1 MEFRLLGKFE
11 VEADGVDLTPPRRQ
25 HRALL
30 ALLLLH
36 AGEVVAS
43 DDCVEALWGERPPET
58 AQTALHGHVSALRKR
73 LGPERIETHD
83 PGYLLRLAEEDT
95 VDIRQFEHLA
105 AAPPANGRVAR
116 AEQLSKTLALFRGD
130 PLADFRY
137 EGFASQEAARLE
149 QLRLAVLE
157 EQIQTELE
165 LGRHDEVVLELE
177 RLIVEHPLR
186 EGLRAQL
193 MLALY
198 RAGRQADALQAFQ
211 DARGV
216 LRDEL
221 GLDPGP
227 ALRRLEQ
234 QILNQDP
241 ELAAPDA
248 FAPARHP
255 AAVTK
260 PSGIVTFM
268 LTEAEGPA
276 RELVRTVLGQHG
288 GLELNTDGDSL
299 LVAFARARDAVAAA
313 VGSQRATRSV
323 DALRIGIS
331 SADAIA
337 TDEGY
342 MGLGVRGV
350 ESIWSAAHPG
360 QILLSQTTRDLLRE
374 TPLDTTEVLDLGEHR
389 LTNLT
394 AAQRLFQLVVPDLEA
409 EFPPPR
415 SLETRR
421 TNLPLQATPLV
432 GREREIREVAELLR
446 RREPRVVTL
455 TGTGGTGKT
464 RLAAQVAAELLDSF
478 PDGVFFVSLA
488 PLANPGL
495 VLPTVARTL
504 GVPESSYDVGKALT
518 RHLRDRQLL
527 LVLDNFEHV
536 LESAPD
542 VVASTTSTVRL
553 LATSRVPLHLATE
566 RVYHVPPLETPE
578 RADDVERLLQ
588 RESVALFVSRARS
601 VRADFTVTAGNA
613 QPVAEIC
620 TGLAG
625 LPLAIE
631 LAATRVGVLSPAA
644 LLERLNRPLKLLKGG
659 APDAPERQRTI
670 RATVDWSYELLELQ
684 DRRLFMRLA
693 VFAGGCTLEAAES
706 VCGDDLDV
714 VDGLASLTDNGLMRV
729 EGTDEAPRFTML
741 EPIREYAVER
751 FEESGEI
758 AELRRGHAAYF
769 LGLAEEAEPNLR
781 GSPGDWLD
789 RLEREHDNF
798 RAALDRLEASGDSET
813 ALRLAAALWRF
824 WYLKGH
830 LAEGRRRLESVLPTD
845 ERPTAARAKALNG
858 AAVMAVNTGDTEAA
872 MLRAE
877 EALALHRKLGDAWG
891 AAYSVFMLGTAEDDA
906 ARAQQLYEESVR
918 VFRELGDE
926 HSALLVSRNLASI
939 YAYLGDDERAGV
951 LYEDNLRRARATHN
965 DRMEASTLGALA
977 LIALDEGRV
986 EDAASM
992 LKSSLRIH
1000 ARLRDVLDTAVDL
1013 CRFASVLARTGKAAP
1028 AARLLASFE
1037 SLGDEVGIRRSGVAE
1052 MNEATLAA
1060 IRTQLDDAAVAEAWE
1075 QGRKLTIGGAATL
1088 ALDSETDRTD
1098 ASGVPPAAPEHG
1110 LHRAA
1115 PRAAAK
1121 LRSHISATRS

>member
-1 MEFRLLGKFE
+1 MDIRRFE
-11 VEADGVDLTPPRRQ
+11 
-25 HRALL
+25 
-30 ALLLLH
+30 
-36 AGEVVAS
+36 
-43 DDCVEALWGERPPET
+43 
-58 AQTALHGHVSALRKR
+58 
-73 LGPERIETHD
+73 
-83 PGYLLRLAEEDT
+83 RLAAE
-95 VDIRQFEHLA
+95 
-105 AAPPANGRVAR
+105 PPADGRVAR
-116 AEQLSKTLALFRGD
+116 LEQLTKALALFRGE

-149 QLRLAVLE
+149 ELRLVVLE

-165 LGRHDEVVLELE
+165 LGRHEEAVLELE

-211 DARGV
+211 EARSV

-221 GLDPGP
+221 GLDPSP
-227 ALRRLEQ
+227 ALQRLEQ

-248 FAPARHP
+248 FAPSRHP
-255 AAVTK
+255 AAAAK
-260 PSGIVTFM
+260 PSGIVTFL

-276 RELVRTVLGQHG
+276 RELARTVVGQHG
-288 GLELNTDGDSL
+288 GFELDTDGDSL
-299 LVAFARARDAVAAA
+299 LVAFARARDGVAAA
-313 VGSQRATRSV
+313 VGIQRATRSIGR
-323 DALRIGIS
+323 LRIGIS
-331 SADAIA
+331 SAEAIA
-337 TDEGY
+337 TDDGHT
-342 MGLGVRGV
+342 GLGVRGA
-350 ESIWSAAHPG
+350 ESIRSAAHAG

-389 LTNLT
+389 LTDLT
-394 AAQRLFQLVVPDLEA
+394 AAQRLFQLVVPDLQD
-409 EFPPPR
+409 EFPPPQG
-415 SLETRR
+415 LETRR
-421 TNLPLQATPLV
+421 TNLPLQPTPLV

-446 RREPRVVTL
+446 RRETRVVTL

-464 RLAAQVAAELLDSF
+464 RLAAQVAAELLDDF

-504 GVPESSYDVGKALT
+504 GVPESGADVGEALA
-518 RHLRDRQLL
+518 RHLRDQRILL
-527 LVLDNFEHV
+527 LLDNFEHV
-536 LESAPD
+536 LEAAPAL
-542 VVASTTSTVRL
+542 VAATTSTVRVL
-553 LATSRVPLHLATE
+553 VTSRVPLHLATE
-566 RVYHVPPLETPE
+566 RVYKVSPLETPD
-578 RADDVERLLQ
+578 RTYDLERLLHC
-588 RESVALFVSRARS
+588 ESVVLFASRARS
-601 VRADFTVTAGNA
+601 ARAEFAVTTENA

-620 TGLAG
+620 QALGG
-625 LPLAIE
+625 LPLALE
-631 LAATRVGVLSPAA
+631 LAATRVGVLPPAA

-670 RATVDWSYELLELQ
+670 RATIDWSYELLEPQ
-684 DRRLFMRLA
+684 DQRLFMRLA

-714 VDGLASLTDNGLMRV
+714 VDGLASLTDSGLIRV

-751 FEESGEI
+751 FEESGE
-758 AELRRGHAAYF
+758 AVELRRRHAAYF

-781 GSPGDWLD
+781 GSPGDWLE

-830 LAEGRRRLESVLPTD
+830 LAEGRRRLESVLLTD

-858 AAVMAVNTGDTEAA
+858 AAVMAVNTEDTEAA
-872 MLRAE
+872 KLRAE

-891 AAYSVFMLGTAEDDA
+891 AAYSVFMLGTAEADA
-906 ARAQQLYEESVR
+906 ARAQELYEESVR

-926 HSALLVSRNLASI
+926 HSALLVNRNLASI
-939 YAYLGDDERAGV
+939 YAYLGDGERARA
-951 LYEDNLRRARATHN
+951 LYEDNLERARATHN
-965 DRMEASTLGALA
+965 DRIEASTLGALA
-977 LIALDEGRV
+977 AIALDEGRV

-1013 CRFASVLARTGKAAP
+1013 CRFASVLVRQGRAAT

-1037 SLGDEVGIRRSGVAE
+1037 SLGDEVGIRRSSVVE
-1052 MNEATLAA
+1052 MNETTLAA
-1060 IRTQLDDAAVAEAWE
+1060 IRTQLDDAAFAEAWE
-1075 QGRKLTIGGAATL
+1075 QGRKLTVGDAATL
-1088 ALDSETDRTD
+1088 ALDSETDRAPD
-1098 ASGVPPAAPEHG
+1098 PATLG
-1110 LHRAA
+1110 
-1115 PRAAAK
+1115 
-1121 LRSHISATRS
+1121 RS